1 MAVQHAAPTKSVLM
15 RLKDQLAVANEGF
28 ELLEQKREILVME
41 LMRMVEEVKIL
52 ERAIERRLETA
63 YPALKRLL
71 LEVGRERAR
80 EVSRDIRLD
89 LVVTERR
96 MDLAGLSL
104 PSLEAHL
111 PRPRLPYSFGNSFAD
126 CDRVMVEFMEY
137 LGLLTR
143 MASLR
148 TVVWRLAKEV
158 KKTQRRVNAL
168 EKMVIP
174 DTRDTLRFVEGILEE
189 REREAFFVQKLLKDG
204 KGGGS

>member
-1 MAVQHAAPTKSVLM
+1 MATQRVAPTKSVYM
-15 RLKDQLAVANEGF
+15 GLKEQLSVAKEGYD
-28 ELLEQKREILVME
+28 LLDQKREILVME

-52 ERAIERRLETA
+52 ERAIEKRLATA
-63 YPALKRLL
+63 YPALRRLL
-71 LEVGRERAR
+71 LEVGRERAG

-89 LVVTERR
+89 IVLTERR

-111 PRPRLPYSFGNSFAD
+111 PRPKLQYSFGNSFAD
-126 CDRVMVEFMEY
+126 CDRVMIEFIEY

-174 DTRDTLRFVEGILEE
+174 DTRDTLRYVEGILEE
-189 REREAFFVQKLLKDG
+189 REREAFFVQKMLKRS
-204 KGGGS
+204 GGEV